1 MLRRAF
7 MEKITTLSAFL
18 AAGAFPFGLAR
29 MLAPVRPTA
38 EKAPPHTRLKPP
50 GALSDDNAF
59 ISTCIGC
66 ALCGEVC
73 SLGAIRF
80 HTRDGGNRVNTPYIN
95 PEITACTLCGACMEV
110 CPTETLSVTPI
121 REVKMGIA
129 QIDRDACY
137 PWVDKGI
144 CGACT
149 VVCPLGKRAI
159 RFSFAIIYRPVVM
172 DGCVGCGLCVEV
184 CPHPSL
190 PIRIVESALADAGP
204 GLTGGKG

>member
-38 EKAPPHTRLKPP
+38 EKAPP
-50 GALSDDNAF
+50 
-59 ISTCIGC
+59 
-66 ALCGEVC
+66 
-73 SLGAIRF
+73 LGAIRF

-159 RFSFAIIYRPVVM
+159 RFSFANIYRPVVM